1 MSKTENEP
9 LVSIIILNYNAG
21 ELLLNCVESVLKTR
35 YNNFEVILVDNDSK
49 DNSHRKCKEKFEKI
63 QLIENKENLG
73 YCEGNNIGLRQAKG
87 EFIVILNPDTIVDSD
102 WLVHLIDAYN
112 KFGSGLYQ
120 PKLVS
125 NSSRDKFN
133 SAGNMIQLFGFGYS
147 RGKGDIDNGQ
157 FDKDETVGYA
167 SGACLFSSNKV
178 LSELGFFDSFLFA
191 YHDDLDLGWRAAMQ
205 GIKSYYIPRSI
216 VYHEESFSFKWSA
229 FKFYLLERNRHYC
242 ILTHY
247 SHNTFFK
254 LLPSL
259 VIVEIITF
267 IFYLSKGMIKEKIKA
282 YYDIIKN
289 QSKIK
294 SKYLE
299 LQKNRTISDKEIIKN
314 FHDEI
319 FVPQEVSNSFAN
331 KAFNKIIRSLSL
343 LSRRII

>member
-87 EFIVILNPDTIVDSD
+87 EFIAILNPDTIVDSD

-133 SAGNMIQLFGFGYS
+133 SAGNIIHL
-147 RGKGDIDNGQ
+147 
-157 FDKDETVGYA
+157 
-167 SGACLFSSNKV
+167 L
-178 LSELGFFDSFLFA
+178 
-191 YHDDLDLGWRAAMQ
+191 DLDIQ
-205 GIKSYYIPRSI
+205 G
-216 VYHEESFSFKWSA
+216 
-229 FKFYLLERNRHYC
+229 ERET
-242 ILTHY
+242 LTMV
-247 SHNTFFK
+247 NLTK
-254 LLPSL
+254 
-259 VIVEIITF
+259 T
-267 IFYLSKGMIKEKIKA
+267 K
-282 YYDIIKN
+282 
-289 QSKIK
+289 
-294 SKYLE
+294 
-299 LQKNRTISDKEIIKN
+299 
-314 FHDEI
+314 
-319 FVPQEVSNSFAN
+319 
-331 KAFNKIIRSLSL
+331 
-343 LSRRII
+343 